1 MTKANKKFEAKPK
14 GMADNIPVYCSFDEI
29 LETKS
34 LVPNP
39 QNPNKHPEEQILLL
53 AKVIQNNGWR
63 APITV
68 STLSG
73 MIVKGHG
80 RLKAAEML
88 GVKEVPVDFQ
98 CYEKKEDELADLM
111 ADNRISE
118 LSKIEKRKL
127 LNLFEEFD
135 NGTVEFETCGYKPE
149 EYESLCHQFDEFFG
163 CQQKVETDETEEP
176 QEDKETVEL
185 SKTATCPN
193 CGYNFEVRK

>member
-1 MTKANKKFEAKPK
+1 MSKISDFKPK
-14 GMADNIPVYCSFDEI
+14 GTADGIPVYCAFDRIIKRED
-29 LETKS
+29 

-39 QNPNKHPEEQILLL
+39 KNPNKHPEEQILML

-68 STLSG
+68 SNLSG

-98 CYEKKEDELADLM
+98 NYDKQEDEYADLM

-118 LSKIEKRKL
+118 LSKNDKRKL

-135 NGTVEFETCGYKPE
+135 NGSIEFETCGYKPE

-163 CQQKVETDETEEP
+163 TQQKEQESEEDPEDKSLETE
-176 QEDKETVEL
+176 KLYNGVI
-185 SKTATCPN
+185 CPN
-193 CGYNFEVRK
+193 CGHNFEVKK

>member
-1 MTKANKKFEAKPK
+1 MSKNSDFQPK
-14 GMADNIPVYCSFDEI
+14 GTADGIPVYCAFDRI
-29 LETKS
+29 VKRDDLI
-34 LVPNP
+34 PNP
-39 QNPNKHPEEQILLL
+39 KNPNKHPEEQILML

-68 STLSG
+68 SNLTG

-98 CYEKKEDELADLM
+98 NYEKQEDEFADLM

-118 LSKIEKRKL
+118 LSKNDKRKL

-135 NGTVEFETCGYKPE
+135 NGSIEFETCGYKPE

-163 CQQKVETDETEEP
+163 TKHSEKESEEESEEKSLETE
-176 QEDKETVEL
+176 KLYNGVI
-185 SKTATCPN
+185 CPN
-193 CGYNFEVRK
+193 CGYNFEVKK